1 MLPSPKVN
9 VTLSLAMVTPGE
21 KVNVTRCPTAGFA
34 GAGVIERFESASV
47 ATAVNEVPDPEP
59 PKLHAH
65 EVGPPVD
72 WSVNWTTSPTW
83 GCGGVQVNTA
93 VGAEVSWQ
101 LLITVTLVEPLTL
114 PPPATPLPVTVYV
127 PGETY
132 ECVTVLQ
139 PPPIWQNEE

>member
-1 MLPSPKVN
+1 
-9 VTLSLAMVTPGE
+9 MVTPGE

-65 EVGPPVD
+65 EVGPPVELVRELD
-72 WSVNWTTSPTW
+72 DITDVGLRRRP
-83 GCGGVQVNTA
+83 GEHRGGRRGELA
-93 VGAEVSWQ
+93 VVDHGDAGRAADAA
-101 LLITVTLVEPLTL
+101 T
-114 PPPATPLPVTVYV
+114 PATPLPVTVYV